1 MSKYFLVSVA
11 NAVGRDPATGEGLF
25 YGTTNA
31 STAVSLSMSEE
42 EIRGGIN
49 NVIQGIYY
57 HDKTLE
63 CTIEKAT
70 FSRAFLPL
78 NVGSDIQIGQNVKVL
93 QTECLTL
100 DGEGN
105 GSLSKLPDGLVNVFL
120 DEDTVMAV
128 TAGAAVDNKYPISVP
143 SMAGQMVTAIYDAYE
158 TVDVL
163 TVETTTPPKV
173 VDLTLLI
180 QVRDENMNLAYILQY
195 NIPKFQVS
203 GNYEMS
209 LSADG
214 VSNESLSGKALNV
227 KAEDCNTGDM
237 YATIKWVPVAA
248 TAAAISGI
256 IITNGNITAEN
267 GVAAVYQLNVIGIY
281 DSLDN
286 RINITNDCTF
296 EMSGTLTGVSMTDGT
311 ITVTSEATTAGSVTI
326 TATYGSTS
334 LTDSIIFSVAEAA

>member
-11 NAVGRDPATGEGLF
+11 NAIGRDPETGAGLF

-31 STAVSLSMSEE
+31 STAVNLSMSEE

-63 CTIEKAT
+63 CTIDKVT

-78 NVGSDIQIGQNVKVL
+78 NVGSDILTGHNVKVL

-100 DGEGN
+100 DGNGN
-105 GSLSKLPDGLVNVFL
+105 GGVSKLPIGDVNVFL
-120 DEDTVMAV
+120 DEDTVMTV
-128 TAGAAVDNKYPISVP
+128 SAGAIQDEKYPISVP
-143 SMAGQMVTAIYDAYE
+143 SMAGQLVTAIYEAYE
-158 TVDVL
+158 NVDVL
-163 TVETTTPPKV
+163 TIETTTPPKV
-173 VDLTLLI
+173 IDLTLLI
-180 QVRDENMNLAYILQY
+180 QLRDENMNLAYTLQF

-214 VSNESLSGKALNV
+214 TSNESLTGKALNV

-248 TAAAISGI
+248 TARNISGI
-256 IITNGNITAEN
+256 IITNGNINASA
-267 GVAAVYQLNVIGIY
+267 GQAATFQLNVIGIY
-281 DSLDN
+281 GSIDN
-286 RINITNDCTF
+286 RDVITNECTF
-296 EMSGTLTGVSMTDGT
+296 AIAPELTGVTVDGG
-311 ITVTSEATTAGSVTI
+311 TVVIANTVAAGSGVI
-326 TATYGSTS
+326 TATYGDFS
-334 LTDSIIFSVAEAA
+334 DSITLTIA

>member
-1 MSKYFLVSVA
+1 MKYFLVSVA
-11 NAVGRDPATGEGLF
+11 NAVGRDPETGRGLF

-31 STAVSLSMSEE
+31 STAVNLSMTEE

-63 CTIEKAT
+63 CTIEKPT
-70 FSRAFLPL
+70 FAKAFLPL
-78 NVGSDIQIGQNVKVL
+78 NVGSDILNQNVKVL

-100 DGEGN
+100 DASGN
-105 GSLSKLPDGLVNVFL
+105 GTITKAPIGTVNVFL
-120 DEDTVMAV
+120 DEDTVEVANASQNAQG
-128 TAGAAVDNKYPISVP
+128 TYAISVP
-143 SMAGQMVTAIYDAYE
+143 SMAGKMVTAIYDAME
-158 TVDVL
+158 QVDVL

-180 QVRDENMNLAYILQY
+180 QVRDENMNLAYVLQY

-203 GNYEMS
+203 GNYELS

-248 TAAAISGI
+248 SELGINGI
-256 IITNGNITAEN
+256 IITNGDIK
-267 GVAAVYQLNVIGIY
+267 AAAGATDAVEYQLNVIGIY
-281 DSLDN
+281 NSIDN
-286 RINITNDCTF
+286 RILLTDNVTYA
-296 EMSGTLTGVSMTDGT
+296 MASSLTGVTLGENGLITIASGT
-311 ITVTSEATTAGSVTI
+311 SAGSTTI
-326 TATYGSTS
+326 TATYGDFS
-334 LTDSIIFSVAEAA
+334 DSIVLTLA